1 MVYNYVCTARVNY
14 EIHAPLYYADLYR
27 LMGKGE
33 KDMSTPMLI
42 GIAGGTGSG
51 KSTFA
56 EGLKRLFPDE
66 ITIISYDN
74 YYKPQDHLSMDER
87 VKTNY
92 DCPDALDTDLL
103 VKHLRQM
110 QDGEAVEIP
119 NYDFCMHTRRGDFTL
134 VKPTH
139 VIIVDGIL
147 TFHDERLREMFDIK
161 IFADA
166 DADERILRRLRRDV
180 TERGRDIDGVIKQ
193 YVDTVKIMH
202 GIYVEPTKKY
212 ADILINGGM
221 NKTALDIVA
230 ARIARKIKEDRKQNG

>member
-1 MVYNYVCTARVNY
+1 
-14 EIHAPLYYADLYR
+14 
-27 LMGKGE
+27 
-33 KDMSTPMLI
+33 MLI

-56 EGLKRLFPDE
+56 NGLKRLFRDD

-103 VKHLRQM
+103 VKHLRLLQS
-110 QDGEAVEIP
+110 GSEVEMP
-119 NYDFCMHTRRGDFTL
+119 NYDFCIHTRRVDFTT
-134 VKPTH
+134 VKPTP

-202 GIYVEPTKKY
+202 GVYVEPTKKY
-212 ADILINGGM
+212 ADILINGGK

-230 ARIARKIKEDRKQNG
+230 ARIAHKIAEDKQ

>member
-1 MVYNYVCTARVNY
+1 
-14 EIHAPLYYADLYR
+14 
-27 LMGKGE
+27 
-33 KDMSTPMLI
+33 MSSPMLI

-56 EGLKRLFPDE
+56 TGLKKLFPEE

-103 VKHLRQM
+103 IKHLRLLQSG
-110 QDGEAVEIP
+110 QAIEVP
-119 NYDFCMHTRRGDFTL
+119 NYDFCIHTRRSEFTL
-134 VKPTH
+134 VTPTP

-147 TFHDERLREMFDIK
+147 TFHDERLIEMFDIK

-212 ADILINGGM
+212 ADILINGGK
-221 NKTALDIVA
+221 NKTALDVVA
-230 ARIARKIKEDRKQNG
+230 ARISRKIAAESK

>member
-1 MVYNYVCTARVNY
+1 
-14 EIHAPLYYADLYR
+14 
-27 LMGKGE
+27 
-33 KDMSTPMLI
+33 MSAPMLI

-56 EGLKRLFPDE
+56 DGLKKLFPSE

-103 VKHLRQM
+103 VKHHRRLQN
-110 QDGEAVEIP
+110 GEEAEIP
-119 NYDFCMHTRRGDFTL
+119 NYDFRIHTRRGDFT
-134 VKPTH
+134 VIKPTP
-139 VIIVDGIL
+139 VIIIDGIL

-230 ARIARKIKEDRKQNG
+230 ARIARKIKEDKL

>member
-1 MVYNYVCTARVNY
+1 M
-14 EIHAPLYYADLYR
+14 
-27 LMGKGE
+27 E
-33 KDMSTPMLI
+33 KSMLI

-56 EGLKRLFPDE
+56 EGLKALFPNDVV
-66 ITIISYDN
+66 IIAYDN
-74 YYKPQDHLSMDER
+74 YYKPQDDITFEER
-87 VKTNY
+87 IKTNY

-103 VKHLRQM
+103 IEQLAALRE
-110 QDGEAVEIP
+110 GESIEIP
-119 NYDFCMHTRRGDFTL
+119 LYDFCVHTRKSDTERVD
-134 VKPTH
+134 PRP

-147 TFHDERLREMFDIK
+147 TFYDERLREMFDIK

-180 TERGRDIDGVIKQ
+180 TERGRDIDGVIRQ

-212 ADILINGGM
+212 ADIVINGGK
-221 NKTALDIVA
+221 NKIALDVVA
-230 ARIARKIKEDRKQNG
+230 SKIEQRLRQNKIQ

>member
-1 MVYNYVCTARVNY
+1 MPNVEKRDIMVKKQDKTF
-14 EIHAPLYYADLYR
+14 
-27 LMGKGE
+27 E
-33 KDMSTPMLI
+33 KIREAEKMTPMLI

-56 EGLKRLFPDE
+56 EGLKALFPND

-103 VKHLRQM
+103 VKHLRELLLGKCV
-110 QDGEAVEIP
+110 DIP
-119 NYDFCMHTRRGDFTL
+119 DYDFCIHTRKSD
-134 VKPTH
+134 VIHVSPTP

-147 TFHDERLREMFDIK
+147 TFHDERLRELFDVK

-180 TERGRDIDGVIKQ
+180 TERGRDIDGVINQ
-193 YVDTVKIMH
+193 YVGTVKIMH

-212 ADILINGGM
+212 ADIIINGGR
-221 NKTALDIVA
+221 NQTALDIMA
-230 ARIARKIKEDRKQNG
+230 TRIQKRLLQE

>member
-1 MVYNYVCTARVNY
+1 MT
-14 EIHAPLYYADLYR
+14 PL
-27 LMGKGE
+27 
-33 KDMSTPMLI
+33 LI

-56 EGLKRLFPDE
+56 DGLKKLFPND

-74 YYKPQDHLSMDER
+74 YYKPQDHLTMEER

-103 VKHLRQM
+103 VKHLRQLLM
-110 QDGEAVEIP
+110 GKCVDIP
-119 NYDFCMHTRRGDFTL
+119 NYDFCIHTRKSDTIR
-134 VKPTH
+134 VSPTP
-139 VIIVDGIL
+139 IMIVDGIL
-147 TFHDERLREMFDIK
+147 TFHDARLRELFDVK

-180 TERGRDIDGVIKQ
+180 TERGRDIDGVINQ
-193 YVDTVKIMH
+193 YLNTVKTMH

-212 ADILINGGM
+212 ADIIINGGM
-221 NKTALDIVA
+221 NKTALDVVA
-230 ARIARKIKEDRKQNG
+230 ARIQKKLSKEE

>member
-1 MVYNYVCTARVNY
+1 
-14 EIHAPLYYADLYR
+14 
-27 LMGKGE
+27 
-33 KDMSTPMLI
+33 MSTPMLI

-56 EGLKRLFPDE
+56 VGLKSLFPNE

-103 VKHLRQM
+103 VKHLRQLHSGK
-110 QDGEAVEIP
+110 DVEIP
-119 NYDFCMHTRRGDFTL
+119 NYDFCIHTRRSDFT
-134 VKPTH
+134 VVTPTP

-230 ARIARKIKEDRKQNG
+230 ARISRKIKEEKR

>member
-1 MVYNYVCTARVNY
+1 MA
-14 EIHAPLYYADLYR
+14 
-27 LMGKGE
+27 K
-33 KDMSTPMLI
+33 PMLI

-56 EGLKRLFPDE
+56 QGLKNLFPED

-74 YYKPQDHLSMDER
+74 YYKVQDHLTMEER

-103 VKHLRQM
+103 VKHLRQLLA
-110 QDGEAVEIP
+110 GECVEVPI
-119 NYDFCMHTRRGDFTL
+119 YDFCIHTRCSEVTCL
-134 VKPTH
+134 CPTA

-147 TFHDERLREMFDIK
+147 TFHDERLRELFDIK
-161 IFADA
+161 IYADA

-180 TERGRDIDGVIKQ
+180 TERGRDIDGVINQ
-193 YVDTVKIMH
+193 YVSTVKVMH

-212 ADILINGGM
+212 ADLIINGGR
-221 NKTALDIVA
+221 NKVALDVIA
-230 ARIARKIKEDRKQNG
+230 ARIKRKLGK

>member
-1 MVYNYVCTARVNY
+1 M
-14 EIHAPLYYADLYR
+14 
-27 LMGKGE
+27 K
-33 KDMSTPMLI
+33 SPMLI

-56 EGLKRLFPDE
+56 QRLLALFPND
-66 ITIISYDN
+66 ITVISYDN
-74 YYKPQDHLSMDER
+74 YYKPQDHLEFEER
-87 VKTNY
+87 IKTNY

-103 VKHLRQM
+103 VKHLRALQK
-110 QDGEAVEIP
+110 GETVDVP
-119 NYDFCMHTRRGDFTL
+119 NYDFKIHTRKAEMTRL
-134 VKPTH
+134 APSP

-161 IFADA
+161 IFTDA

-180 TERGRDIDGVIKQ
+180 RERGRDIDGVISQ
-193 YVDTVKIMH
+193 YLGTVKPMH

-212 ADILINGGM
+212 ADIIINGGK

-230 ARIARKIKEDRKQNG
+230 TRIAKRLEE

>member
-1 MVYNYVCTARVNY
+1 MQ
-14 EIHAPLYYADLYR
+14 
-27 LMGKGE
+27 K
-33 KDMSTPMLI
+33 SMLI

-56 EGLKRLFPDE
+56 EGLRELFPDDV
-66 ITIISYDN
+66 TIIAYDN
-74 YYKPQDHLSMDER
+74 YYKPQDHISFEER

-103 VKHLRQM
+103 VEQLKRLVC
-110 QDGEAVEIP
+110 GEAVDIP
-119 NYDFCMHTRRGDFTL
+119 VYDFCVHTRKSETERIEP
-134 VKPTH
+134 KAI
-139 VIIVDGIL
+139 IIVDGIL
-147 TFHDERLREMFDIK
+147 TFHDVRLRRMFDLK

-180 TERGRDIDGVIKQ
+180 NERGRDIDGVIKQ

-212 ADILINGGM
+212 ADIVVNGGM
-221 NKTALDIVA
+221 NKIALDVVA
-230 ARIARKIKEDRKQNG
+230 SKIAQRINENKEFCK

>member
-1 MVYNYVCTARVNY
+1 M
-14 EIHAPLYYADLYR
+14 
-27 LMGKGE
+27 K
-33 KDMSTPMLI
+33 SPMLI

-56 EGLKRLFPDE
+56 SRLLALFPNE
-66 ITIISYDN
+66 ITVISYDN
-74 YYKPQDHLSMDER
+74 YYKPQDHLEFEER
-87 VKTNY
+87 IKTNY

-103 VKHLRQM
+103 VKHLRELQN
-110 QDGEAVEIP
+110 GETVDVP
-119 NYDFCMHTRRGDFTL
+119 NYDFKIHTRKAEMTRL
-134 VKPTH
+134 APSP

-161 IFADA
+161 IFTDA

-180 TERGRDIDGVIKQ
+180 NERGRDIDGVISQ
-193 YVDTVKIMH
+193 YLGTVKPMH

-212 ADILINGGM
+212 ADIIINGGK

-230 ARIARKIKEDRKQNG
+230 TRIAKRLEE

>member
-1 MVYNYVCTARVNY
+1 MKT
-14 EIHAPLYYADLYR
+14 PL
-27 LMGKGE
+27 
-33 KDMSTPMLI
+33 LI

-56 EGLKRLFPDE
+56 DGLKRLFPNE

-103 VKHLRQM
+103 VKHLRTLQR
-110 QDGEAVEIP
+110 GECVDIP
-119 NYDFCMHTRRGDFTL
+119 NYDFCIHTRRSCFTTTA
-134 VKPTH
+134 PTP

-193 YVDTVKIMH
+193 YVETVKIMH

-212 ADILINGGM
+212 ADIMINGGK
-221 NKTALDIVA
+221 NRTALDIVA
-230 ARIARKIKEDRKQNG
+230 SRIRNRLEEDK

>member
-1 MVYNYVCTARVNY
+1 M
-14 EIHAPLYYADLYR
+14 
-27 LMGKGE
+27 E
-33 KDMSTPMLI
+33 KSMLI

-56 EGLKRLFPDE
+56 EGLKALFPDDVV
-66 ITIISYDN
+66 IIAYDN
-74 YYKPQDHLSMDER
+74 YYKPQDDITFEER
-87 VKTNY
+87 IKTNY

-103 VKHLRQM
+103 IEQLAVLRE
-110 QDGEAVEIP
+110 GESIEIP
-119 NYDFCMHTRRGDFTL
+119 LYDFCVHTRKSDTERVD
-134 VKPTH
+134 PRP

-147 TFHDERLREMFDIK
+147 TFYDERLREMFDIK

-180 TERGRDIDGVIKQ
+180 TERGRDIDGVIRQ

-212 ADILINGGM
+212 ADIVINGGK
-221 NKTALDIVA
+221 NKIALDVVA
-230 ARIARKIKEDRKQNG
+230 SKIEQRLRQNKIQ

>member
-1 MVYNYVCTARVNY
+1 M
-14 EIHAPLYYADLYR
+14 
-27 LMGKGE
+27 K
-33 KDMSTPMLI
+33 SPMLI

-56 EGLKRLFPDE
+56 QRLLALFPND
-66 ITIISYDN
+66 ITVISYDN
-74 YYKPQDHLSMDER
+74 YYKPQDHLEFEER
-87 VKTNY
+87 IKTNY

-103 VKHLRQM
+103 VKHLRAL
-110 QDGEAVEIP
+110 QDGESVDIP
-119 NYDFCMHTRRGDFTL
+119 NYDFKVHTRKTEMTRL
-134 VKPTH
+134 EPSP

-161 IFADA
+161 IFTDA

-180 TERGRDIDGVIKQ
+180 RERGRDIDGVINQ
-193 YVDTVKIMH
+193 YLGTVKPMH

-212 ADILINGGM
+212 ADIIINGGK

-230 ARIARKIKEDRKQNG
+230 TRIAKRLEE

>member
-1 MVYNYVCTARVNY
+1 MKT
-14 EIHAPLYYADLYR
+14 PL
-27 LMGKGE
+27 
-33 KDMSTPMLI
+33 LI

-56 EGLKRLFPDE
+56 DGLKKLFPDE

-74 YYKPQDHLSMDER
+74 YYKPQDHLTMEER

-103 VKHLRQM
+103 VKHLRVLSEGKCV
-110 QDGEAVEIP
+110 DVP
-119 NYDFCMHTRRGDFTL
+119 NYDFCNHTRCSEFTT
-134 VKPTH
+134 VVPTPI
-139 VIIVDGIL
+139 IIVDGIL

-180 TERGRDIDGVIKQ
+180 TERGRDIDGVIRQ
-193 YVDTVKIMH
+193 YVETVKIMH

-212 ADILINGGM
+212 ADIMINGGK

-230 ARIARKIKEDRKQNG
+230 ARIRHRLEEEKQ

>member
-1 MVYNYVCTARVNY
+1 MQ
-14 EIHAPLYYADLYR
+14 
-27 LMGKGE
+27 
-33 KDMSTPMLI
+33 TPMLI

-56 EGLKRLFPDE
+56 EGLRNIAPNDIL
-66 ITIISYDN
+66 IISYDN
-74 YYKPQDHLSMDER
+74 YYRPQDHLTMEER
-87 VKTNY
+87 IKTNY

-103 VKHLRQM
+103 VKHLSSLRN
-110 QDGEAVEIP
+110 GKSVEIP
-119 NYDFCMHTRRGDFTL
+119 NYDFCNHTRCKEYT
-134 VKPTH
+134 VVNSAP

-180 TERGRDIDGVIKQ
+180 MKRGRDIDGVIRQ
-193 YVDTVKIMH
+193 YVETVKIMH
-202 GIYVEPTKKY
+202 AKYVEPTKKY
-212 ADILINGGM
+212 ADIMINGGK

-230 ARIARKIKEDRKQNG
+230 ARIRRHLEEGDIQ